1 MHLMVRKSQLLYS
14 DIYFFSFWLM
24 LEKFGD
30 FYTYPGKKRWRKIDH
45 LAIFQCQIPLNDIF
59 QEENILIVHFPTELI
74 DDWLSVSPYQLIYTK
89 LLILNKSNLC
99 LIKYLITLSSRKK
112 NHKPENLSTN
122 KTFTIFTYLEIQN
135 YTEGITG
142 RFFICCSGRLQHQG
156 LKQPGAGGFVHVFH
170 MRGMGQNTWAS
181 PAVFLR
187 PFYRNMYQ
195 KWNYQNTNWC
205 LSNTMAS

>member
-74 DDWLSVSPYQLIYTK
+74 DD
-89 LLILNKSNLC
+89 
-99 LIKYLITLSSRKK
+99 
-112 NHKPENLSTN
+112 
-122 KTFTIFTYLEIQN
+122 
-135 YTEGITG
+135 
-142 RFFICCSGRLQHQG
+142 
-156 LKQPGAGGFVHVFH
+156 
-170 MRGMGQNTWAS
+170 
-181 PAVFLR
+181 
-187 PFYRNMYQ
+187 
-195 KWNYQNTNWC
+195 
-205 LSNTMAS
+205 